1 MKKIDKYLDNKIY
14 DDEDYL
20 YDKTIK
26 RIFKDYNNS
35 IEYDYVVDENGY
47 KYKSFERVVEDD
59 GERYDLRNPSFTRYD
74 SKAYYE
80 LSDVDFDD
88 ILDFDFIAN
97 ATPEINN
104 NVEANDTSKEIVLEK
119 TSESISSKQTADCN
133 ESSSTTNNIKKEQ
146 TNELLEKVSSSNKPK
161 IEHATLWE
169 NYIHERKTNKLVVM
183 HLTAGKEPPMYS
195 EIGLER
201 IKRLVKYAKGVGI
214 KIAFENTKKQGYLE
228 YVLGN
233 IKEDNVGICY
243 DAGHCHFHFNGEFDY
258 GFFKDKIFA
267 VHLHD
272 NDKSDDLHLLPF
284 DGSIDWKNILTE
296 LKQSNY
302 TGPITLEVCYGDD
315 YLSQTI
321 ENFYKEAYNRALK
334 LEEIYKNT

>member
-1 MKKIDKYLDNKIY
+1 MNNLAICVRNEAKSITAKETIDAIYNAGFKNVFVQYYHKNSTGLSDLDQI
-14 DDEDYL
+14 DYCKEL
-20 YDKTIK
+20 GLNI
-26 RIFKDYNNS
+26 IFCHLGYKEPRAINE
-35 IEYDYVVDENGY
+35 IWLEGENG
-47 KYKSFERVVEDD
+47 
-59 GERYDLRNPSFTRYD
+59 
-74 SKAYYE
+74 
-80 LSDVDFDD
+80 
-88 ILDFDFIAN
+88 
-97 ATPEINN
+97 
-104 NVEANDTSKEIVLEK
+104 
-119 TSESISSKQTADCN
+119 
-133 ESSSTTNNIKKEQ
+133 
-146 TNELLEKVSSSNKPK
+146 EKVIDGY
-161 IEHATLWE
+161 IEDL
-169 NYIHERKTNKLVVM
+169 KTMKEKQIKLVVM